1 MNFYDNVALFK
12 SMVVSLPPL
21 EKKSDMEKHEQFE
34 KEENKNFHEEVNT
47 KNEIDSEENEQK
59 EEKPTPSE
67 EEKKQEESDRY
78 LRLYS
83 EFENFRKRTQKEK
96 LDLYKTAGEE
106 ILSAL
111 LPVVDDFERAI
122 KANQTIEDINS
133 IKEGFTLI
141 HEKLFKT
148 LKQKGLEAIQNSV
161 GEKLNIELH
170 EAITQIP
177 APTEEQKGLIID
189 ELEKGYLLNG
199 KVIRFTKVVVGF

>member
-1 MNFYDNVALFK
+1 
-12 SMVVSLPPL
+12 MVVSLPPL

>member
-1 MNFYDNVALFK
+1 MALFK